1 MVEFLRNWGGLI
13 LSGVSVI
20 IAVIS
25 IIQSSKAQKLQNK
38 INELDTK
45 IKEYELE
52 KIEKE
57 KTKAV
62 SSIIKAR
69 AINVG
74 KNSYRLKIYNAGN
87 TVAYNVSAQISNGCG
102 IILYKDKMP
111 FEELASQ
118 DGFEECLIVYAN
130 AERKFKVE
138 LTWQDNDRKEHKSE
152 QYCSI

>member
-1 MVEFLRNWGGLI
+1 MVEFLQDWGGLI
-13 LSGVSVI
+13 LSSISVI

-25 IIQSSKAQKLQNK
+25 IIQSLKAQKLQNK

-57 KTKAV
+57 KTEAS

-74 KNSYRLKIYNAGN
+74 KNSYRLKIYNVGN
-87 TVAYNVSAQISNGCG
+87 ATAYNVSAQISHEYNV
-102 IILYKDKMP
+102 IIMNDKMP
-111 FEELASQ
+111 FEELEPQNSFDEVLVVHMGSA
-118 DGFEECLIVYAN
+118 
-130 AERKFKVE
+130 RKFKVE
-138 LTWQDNDRKEHKSE
+138 LNWQDKGGEKYNDE
-152 QYCSI
+152 QFCSI

>member
-1 MVEFLRNWGGLI
+1 MVEFLQNWGGLI

-57 KTKAV
+57 KTEA
-62 SSIIKAR
+62 SSSVIKAR

-87 TVAYNVSAQISNGCG
+87 TTAYNISAQISNEYRVML
-102 IILYKDKMP
+102 INDKMP
-111 FEELASQ
+111 FEELEPQ
-118 DGFEECLIVYAN
+118 NGFDEVLIVHMGSAH
-130 AERKFKVE
+130 KFKVE
-138 LTWQDNDRKEHKSE
+138 LTWQDKDGNEHKDE
-152 QYCSI
+152 QFCSI

>member
-1 MVEFLRNWGGLI
+1 MVEFLQNWGGLI

-57 KTKAV
+57 KTEA
-62 SSIIKAR
+62 SSSVIKAR

-87 TVAYNVSAQISNGCG
+87 TTAYNISAQISNEYCVML
-102 IILYKDKMP
+102 INDKMP
-111 FEELASQ
+111 FEELEPQ
-118 DGFEECLIVYAN
+118 NGFDEVLIVHMGSA
-130 AERKFKVE
+130 RKFKVE
-138 LTWQDNDRKEHKSE
+138 LTWQDKDGNEHKDE
-152 QYCSI
+152 QFCSI

>member
-1 MVEFLRNWGGLI
+1 MVEFLQNWGGLI

-57 KTKAV
+57 KTEA
-62 SSIIKAR
+62 SASIVKAR
-69 AINVG
+69 AVKVG
-74 KNSYRLKIYNAGN
+74 KNNYRLKIYNAGN
-87 TVAYNVSAQISNGCG
+87 TVAYNVSAKISNEYSVF
-102 IILYKDKMP
+102 LFQDKMP
-111 FEELASQ
+111 FEELQPQ
-118 DGFEECLIVYAN
+118 DGFEQSLIIYN
-130 AERKFKVE
+130 GSDRKFKVE
-138 LTWQDNDRKEHKSE
+138 LTWQDKDGNEHKDE